1 MALDSQSISG
11 DSSEEDFEWEEVDV
25 PQQIYETNPELEL
38 QLEGPAPRANIEIT
52 LHSGTKK
59 DDSKLLCAAAAA
71 SRAERILRT
80 GTHKVHTVCLLAN
93 ARVRNRWINDELLHA
108 RLLSLTPLHLQNG
121 FALIHKSRVPDHN
134 KRGRLFEAAVTRLVE
149 WWTSTFFSVLPTGHI
164 KNRTFDE
171 NERELA
177 LRGNAIFD
185 EESDDGE
192 RIRSPNSLMKHA
204 LMQSGS
210 RDTSAQLFTALC
222 RALDIPARLI
232 VSLQSIPW
240 QSGVGKPKSKTVDK
254 DRPPPGRKGKQ
265 RARDS
270 DVVSQDSDLEGA
282 KTTDPQPQA
291 EMEANMG
298 EPSPGET
305 STRSQVKGKGKA
317 RPVIKLR
324 KTKKYSASRESTPLR
339 PKAVP
344 DSTTTSPVFWT
355 EVFSRADGRWLPVD
369 PIRGFVNKRH
379 VFDPSAENTFRNAVP
394 QENRMIYVV
403 ALEEDG
409 FGRDVTARYAK
420 DYTAK
425 VAKVQGVG
433 IGRRKE
439 WWDSVVQLVTRPY
452 RLQRDDTE
460 DTELYN
466 HQLTEGMPTTLAGFK
481 GHPLYALSRHLRREE
496 VIDPPVELGKF
507 RGEPVYPRSSV
518 ISLKT
523 AENWMRQGRV
533 VREGCQP
540 MKMVKQR
547 AVTIGRKR
555 EMEVAL
561 EKARTDAH
569 GGDGQ
574 EDMQGLYARSQTELY
589 KPKPVVDGKVPKND
603 FGNIDLYVPSMLP
616 EGSVHIPFKG
626 VAKVAKRL
634 GFDYA
639 EAVTGFEFRKQRA
652 NPIIEGIV
660 VAEENETIIVEAY
673 LEAENDAEEK
683 ARAKR
688 LDQVHKRWIR
698 LVQGLRIRD
707 RLRKQYASDTGD
719 TTAQHWLDTQN
730 AEVHQGEEQPGGYLT
745 TADDVVKPFHLPK
758 NQHAVLPSSLLP
770 STTGDDCAEIDG
782 AVLERSGAAV
792 SYTHPRDSPLH
803 FAEDVEMGEASAE
816 VPSRR
821 SNAVPKSMRELAED
835 DLRRQ
840 ASEIAPADEPERR
853 SSTTAERTT
862 RGGRMKALTKSGTN
876 TPSTRNSSVKRKNG
890 KKRIREDTDS
900 GSEDNHR
907 FDSAASTRDGNS
919 SKGTTNATPGRV
931 LRPRPQKNV
940 AKLRE
945 EAELERAF
953 RRAIAE

>member
-1 MALDSQSISG
+1 
-11 DSSEEDFEWEEVDV
+11 
-25 PQQIYETNPELEL
+25 
-38 QLEGPAPRANIEIT
+38 
-52 LHSGTKK
+52 
-59 DDSKLLCAAAAA
+59 
-71 SRAERILRT
+71 
-80 GTHKVHTVCLLAN
+80 
-93 ARVRNRWINDELLHA
+93 
-108 RLLSLTPLHLQNG
+108 
-121 FALIHKSRVPDHN
+121 
-134 KRGRLFEAAVTRLVE
+134 
-149 WWTSTFFSVLPTGHI
+149 
-164 KNRTFDE
+164 
-171 NERELA
+171 
-177 LRGNAIFD
+177 
-185 EESDDGE
+185 
-192 RIRSPNSLMKHA
+192 MKHA

-222 RALDIPARLI
+222 RALDIPARLV

-240 QSGVGKPKSKTVDK
+240 QSSVGKSKSKTADK
-254 DRPPPGRKGKQ
+254 NRPPSGQKGKQ
-265 RARDS
+265 RARDT
-270 DVVSQDSDLEGA
+270 DVLSQDSDFEGA
-282 KTTDPQPQA
+282 KATNSQSPAEFLGNSSFEEASVQA
-291 EMEANMG
+291 
-298 EPSPGET
+298 
-305 STRSQVKGKGKA
+305 KGKEKA
-317 RPVIKLR
+317 HPVIKLR
-324 KTKKYSASRESTPLR
+324 KTKNYPKNRASTRATLDPTITP
-339 PKAVP
+339 
-344 DSTTTSPVFWT
+344 PVFWT

-379 VFDPSAENTFRNAVP
+379 VFDPSAENTFKTGVP
-394 QENRMIYVV
+394 QENRMTYVV

-420 DYTAK
+420 DYTTK

-439 WWDSVVQLVTRPY
+439 WWDSVVQVVTRPY

-466 HQLTEGMPTTLAGFK
+466 HQLTEGMPTIVAGFK
-481 GHPLYALSRHLRREE
+481 GHPLYVLSRHLKREE

-533 VREGCQP
+533 VQEGCQP

-555 EMEVAL
+555 EMELAL
-561 EKARTDAH
+561 EKARTDTH

-574 EDMQGLYARSQTELY
+574 EDMQGLYAKSQTELY

-616 EGSVHIPFKG
+616 EGSIHIPFKG

-639 EAVTGFEFRKQRA
+639 EAVTGFEFRNRRA
-652 NPIIEGIV
+652 IPIIEGIV
-660 VAEENETIIVEAY
+660 VAEENEVVIVEAY

-683 ARAKR
+683 AHAKR

-707 RLRKQYASDTGD
+707 RLRKQYASNTDD
-719 TTAQHWLDTQN
+719 AMPQHWLDMQN
-730 AEVHQGEEQPGGYLT
+730 AEAHQGEQQPGGYLT

-758 NQHAVLPSSLLP
+758 DQHTVLPSSLLS
-770 STTGDDCAEIDG
+770 STTGDDGAEIDE
-782 AVLERSGAAV
+782 AVPERSGIAV

-803 FAEDVEMGEASAE
+803 FTQDVQMGEVSADL
-816 VPSRR
+816 PSRR
-821 SNAVPKSMRELAED
+821 SNAMPKSMRELAED
-835 DLRRQ
+835 DLRKQ
-840 ASEIAPADEPERR
+840 ASEIAPSDEPERR
-853 SSTTAERTT
+853 SRPTPAARTM
-862 RGGRMKALTKSGTN
+862 RGGRVKALGNSGTN
-876 TPSTRNSSVKRKNG
+876 TPSNGNSSVKRKNG

-900 GSEDNHR
+900 ASEDDHK
-907 FDSAASTRDGNS
+907 FDNAASTRDGNS
-919 SKGTTNATPGRV
+919 SKGNPTTTPGRV
-931 LRPRPQKNV
+931 LRPRPQKNA

-953 RRAIAE
+953 RRATAE